1 MSPIFTLADPSE
13 AAQRQRTPSWTR
25 KTQGPAV
32 PDPGHLSC
40 HLSPTEDA
48 VVDLAAQ
55 EVVTMF
61 EAIHWRCD
69 GGRGSG
75 TEA

>member
-1 MSPIFTLADPSE
+1 M
-13 AAQRQRTPSWTR
+13 
-25 KTQGPAV
+25 